1 MTDRLHEGALCQ
13 DLSWR
18 EWVSILDLGRRVVVD
33 GQSWLETS
41 CAHEECTAVFLSGCV
56 GLRPIPEDVY
66 DGREIILRT
75 APAIIDLS
83 NADDPSAEH
92 WAGHWIVEPASV
104 HFYTHDRLQK
114 AFEKSPRFAS
124 NFVHLLNSQSRF
136 AIRLLSRSDSGL
148 RRLSISLLSR
158 VEDGATSSQK
168 LVVTQS
174 QLAIETGLSRQWVNR
189 LLRQLERQGI
199 AEMRR
204 GHLLLHTPAALR
216 NAAGQ
221 VNGRSLSPGHPL

>member
-66 DGREIILRT
+66 DGREIVLRA

-83 NADDPSAEH
+83 HADDPSAGH
-92 WAGHWIVEPASV
+92 GAGHWIVELASV
-104 HFYTHDRLQK
+104 HLYTRDRLQK
-114 AFEKSPRFAS
+114 AFETSPRFAS
-124 NFVHLLNSQSRF
+124 NFVRLLNSQSRF
-136 AIRLLSRSDSGL
+136 AIRALSRSDSGL
-148 RRLSISLLSR
+148 RRLSSSLLSR
-158 VEDGATSSQK
+158 VDEGATSSQK

-199 AEMRR
+199 VEMGR
-204 GHLLLHTPAALR
+204 GHVLLHAPAALR
-216 NAAGQ
+216 HAAGQ
-221 VNGRSLSPGHPL
+221 ANGRSL